1 MGIDWSFLGSVSG
14 GRKVSSTQNE
24 ILKPN
29 IPLLGDYYFF
39 PPLLNI
45 GSVSRTKQASST
57 RWKPHLR
64 LIYPQG
70 RVCLRALSSSLHPEM
85 FNHLCKTDPHGKRS
99 VGAALVPALGLRR
112 SPRSKAQRSMSP
124 RERRELGSPFPG
136 SVFGLVSKTKN
147 RLDKPSLT
155 SLFISSFFSTNS
167 LKNLQPDNSK

>member
-1 MGIDWSFLGSVSG
+1 MYLSRNKSYYSAYFLIKRDEGKWRRKAKIVKGIMGIDRSFLGSVSW

-29 IPLLGDYYFF
+29 IPLLGDYDFL

-64 LIYPQG
+64 LTYPQG
-70 RVCLRALSSSLHPEM
+70 RVCVRALSSSLHPEM
-85 FNHLCKTDPHGKRS
+85 FNFLCKTDPHGKGS
-99 VGAALVPALGLRR
+99 VGAALVPALGLRS
-112 SPRSKAQRSMSP
+112 SPRSEAQRSASP

-136 SVFGLVSKTKN
+136 PVFGLVS
-147 RLDKPSLT
+147 
-155 SLFISSFFSTNS
+155 
-167 LKNLQPDNSK
+167 